1 MFIKTITVVMLRENM
16 KTINK
21 LIFLDVDGVLNNAET
36 KARTPSGFTGIM
48 DSKVEL
54 LKKIVDE
61 TAAKIVLSSDWRL
74 MEIDNPDYIYLN
86 KKLSKYNLNIY
97 SKTPDINWRD
107 RGDEIATWLDVY
119 GADAWVA
126 IDDIFMLFE
135 TLPSEV
141 FDNHVII
148 TDEKYGLR
156 DLDVKRAIEILNGE
170 NM

>member
-1 MFIKTITVVMLRENM
+1 M
-16 KTINK
+16 KTTNK

-54 LKKIVDE
+54 LKRIVDE

-97 SKTPDINWRD
+97 SKTPEIDWRD
-107 RGDEIATWLDVY
+107 RGNEVAAWMINKGMDVWN
-119 GADAWVA
+119 DTWVA
-126 IDDIFMLFE
+126 IDDLSLLFDSLSSDIFA
-135 TLPSEV
+135 
-141 FDNHVII
+141 NHIVI
-148 TDEKYGLR
+148 TDGEYGLR
-156 DLDVKRAIEILNGE
+156 DMDVKRVIEILNGE
-170 NM
+170 NI